1 MTSHPHLNSQI
12 VPTCEF
18 LWEEYFYTAGSLRG
32 SSMLLRPVEREGG
45 LRPFPCIDS
54 YIKTIYVNP
63 SWGVSLAGTELM
75 FIEQDNEHLGAILRP
90 FPLLYLMGQ
99 CKALLKE
106 RKLDRT
112 WGFTVVLILAAARV
126 IKSFQGRV
134 ATIAVRT
141 WKEFLL
147 CYNSRI

>member
-1 MTSHPHLNSQI
+1 M
-12 VPTCEF
+12 
-18 LWEEYFYTAGSLRG
+18 
-32 SSMLLRPVEREGG
+32 
-45 LRPFPCIDS
+45 
-54 YIKTIYVNP
+54 
-63 SWGVSLAGTELM
+63 
-75 FIEQDNEHLGAILRP
+75 GAILRP

-112 WGFTVVLILAAARV
+112 WGFTVVLTLAAARV

>member
-75 FIEQDNEHLGAILRP
+75 FIEQDNGSHIKTFPPIILDGAVQ
-90 FPLLYLMGQ
+90 GSVEGE
-99 CKALLKE
+99 KA
-106 RKLDRT
+106 R
-112 WGFTVVLILAAARV
+112 
-126 IKSFQGRV
+126 
-134 ATIAVRT
+134 
-141 WKEFLL
+141 
-147 CYNSRI
+147 